1 MIQTGVHKKNELDY
15 FFVEESYG
23 GNQDLF
29 PEVSMR
35 DGGCGAVAACES
47 CIYFA
52 RRADKKKLY
61 PHKLEEITWEEY
73 HDFAYIMKHYLCPR
87 PNGIDTL
94 ELYMEGFGEYLK
106 DVHEENLMMEAFH
119 GTHAYEEAREAVKGN
134 PYSFLHIDKAEID
147 LPKGTDVYSDEVYQ
161 KAKENLENLEKTGA
175 LIQDEKPCFYIY
187 RQIMNGRSQTGIVGC
202 ASIDDYM
209 NNIIKKHEYTL
220 ARKEEDRIRHVD
232 TCNANTGP
240 IFLTY
245 RKNDTISNAV
255 KAWANNNEPIY
266 DFVSDSVKQTVWKI
280 DDENTI
286 NLISGEFDKISAL
299 YIADGHHRCASAVK
313 VGQKRREEKPD
324 FTGEEEFNFFLSVAF
339 PDDELEIMDYNRVVK
354 DLNGMSDDEF
364 ITAISEKFDVEKVGG
379 QYKPCK
385 RHTFGM
391 LIGENWYKLTAK
403 PEIIDE
409 SDPVKRLDVSIL
421 QDNLLSPILDIDDPK
436 TNRRIDFIG
445 GIRGLN
451 ELEKRCKE
459 DMHLA
464 FAMYPTSIGDLM
476 SIADADLIMP
486 PKSTW
491 FEPKLLSGIFIH
503 HLS

>member
-1 MIQTGVHKKNELDY
+1 MALYRAFQA
-15 FFVEESYG
+15 FR
-23 GNQDLF
+23 
-29 PEVSMR
+29 PEKSKQALIPALPYDVMNSDEAKEM
-35 DGGCGAVAACES
+35 V
-47 CIYFA
+47 
-52 RRADKKKLY
+52 
-61 PHKLEEITWEEY
+61 
-73 HDFAYIMKHYLCPR
+73 
-87 PNGIDTL
+87 
-94 ELYMEGFGEYLK
+94 K
-106 DVHEENLMMEAFH
+106 D
-119 GTHAYEEAREAVKGN
+119 N

-147 LPKGTDVYSDEVYQ
+147 LPKGTDIYSDEVYR

-175 LIQDEKPCFYIY
+175 LIQDKKPCFYIY

-209 NNIIKKHEYTL
+209 NNVIKKYEHTL
-220 ARKEEDRIRHVD
+220 AKKEEDRIRHVD

-245 RKNDTISNAV
+245 RKNDIISNTVNSWVSAHESV
-255 KAWANNNEPIY
+255 Y
-266 DFVSDSVKQTVWKI
+266 DFVADGVNQTVWVI
-280 DDENTI
+280 DDEDIINTI
-286 NLISGEFDKISAL
+286 STEFAKIDAL

-313 VGQKRREEKPD
+313 VGQKRREEKPNY
-324 FTGEEEFNFFLSVAF
+324 TGDEEFNFFLSVAF

-354 DLNGMSDDEF
+354 DLNGMSREEF
-364 ITAISEKFDVEKVGG
+364 LSSLSHCFEVEKVET
-379 QYKPCK
+379 QYKPTK

-391 LIGENWYKLTAK
+391 LIENDWYKLSAK
-403 PEIIDE
+403 EQIIDE

-436 TNRRIDFIG
+436 TNDRIDFIG
-445 GIRGLN
+445 GIRGLG
-451 ELEKRCKE
+451 ELERRCKK
-459 DMHLA
+459 DMKLA

-476 SIADADLIMP
+476 SIADANLIMP

>member
-1 MIQTGVHKKNELDY
+1 MALYRAFQA
-15 FFVEESYG
+15 FR
-23 GNQDLF
+23 
-29 PEVSMR
+29 PEKSKQALIPALPYDVMNSDEAKEM
-35 DGGCGAVAACES
+35 V
-47 CIYFA
+47 
-52 RRADKKKLY
+52 
-61 PHKLEEITWEEY
+61 
-73 HDFAYIMKHYLCPR
+73 
-87 PNGIDTL
+87 
-94 ELYMEGFGEYLK
+94 K
-106 DVHEENLMMEAFH
+106 D
-119 GTHAYEEAREAVKGN
+119 N

-147 LPKGTDVYSDEVYQ
+147 LPKGTDIYSDEVYR

-175 LIQDEKPCFYIY
+175 LIQDKKPCFYIY

-209 NNIIKKHEYTL
+209 NNVIKKHEHTL
-220 ARKEEDRIRHVD
+220 AKKEEDRIRYVD

-245 RKNDTISNAV
+245 RKNDIISNTV
-255 KAWANNNEPIY
+255 NSWASAHESVY
-266 DFVSDSVKQTVWKI
+266 DFVADGVNQTVWVI
-280 DDENTI
+280 DDEDIINTI
-286 NLISGEFDKISAL
+286 STEFAKIDAL

-313 VGQKRREEKPD
+313 VGQKRREKKPD
-324 FTGEEEFNFFLSVAF
+324 YTGDEEFNFFLSVAF

-354 DLNGMSDDEF
+354 DLNGMSREEF
-364 ITAISEKFDVEKVGG
+364 LSSLSHSFEVEKVET
-379 QYKPCK
+379 QYKPTK

-391 LIGENWYKLTAK
+391 LIENDWYKLSAK
-403 PEIIDE
+403 EQIIDE

-436 TNRRIDFIG
+436 TNDRIDFIG
-445 GIRGLN
+445 GIRGLG
-451 ELEKRCKE
+451 ELERRCKE
-459 DMHLA
+459 DMKLA

-476 SIADADLIMP
+476 SIADANLIMP